1 MLFYIS
7 SFFVPLTDLLSI
19 TYPRMKNC
27 IQYYR
32 MSNLQYC
39 RNIIIVVNDWNRIV
53 VQFTGSITEYLN
65 TDSVLNLLSKQFH
78 LKDTPSAASNT
89 LDTSVSDSTILNKG
103 PPKSL
108 LWNSKRPITIDTSI
122 KMIKTTDF
130 KDRNADKDRNNLNL
144 MGPIKSVP
152 RTGLGAI
159 LGEGND
165 LRGQVQVHDISKPTA
180 VSGFVAFEELS
191 KPSSS
196 LVNVKSNKNK
206 IPDKSPTISTTL
218 LNNITKKP
226 VKSIAVDINTT
237 KIKSPSP
244 STSTTPS
251 AFTSYLQDLM
261 D

>member
-1 MLFYIS
+1 M
-7 SFFVPLTDLLSI
+7 
-19 TYPRMKNC
+19 
-27 IQYYR
+27 
-32 MSNLQYC
+32 
-39 RNIIIVVNDWNRIV
+39 
-53 VQFTGSITEYLN
+53 QFTGSITEYLN

-89 LDTSVSDSTILNKG
+89 LDTSVSDSIILNKG

-122 KMIKTTDF
+122 NMIKTDF
-130 KDRNADKDRNNLNL
+130 KDRNADKDRNILNL

-165 LRGQVQVHDISKPTA
+165 LRDQVQVHDTSKPMA

-226 VKSIAVDINTT
+226 VKTIAVDINTT
-237 KIKSPSP
+237 KLKSPSP

>member
-1 MLFYIS
+1 M
-7 SFFVPLTDLLSI
+7 T
-19 TYPRMKNC
+19 
-27 IQYYR
+27 
-32 MSNLQYC
+32 NLQYYC
-39 RNIIIVVNDWNRIV
+39 YIIIVVNDWNRIV

-78 LKDTPSAASNT
+78 LKDTSNAASNT
-89 LDTSVSDSTILNKG
+89 IDTSVSDSIILNKG
-103 PPKSL
+103 PPKSP

-122 KMIKTTDF
+122 NMIKTDL
-130 KDRNADKDRNNLNL
+130 KDRNTSDKDRNNLNL
-144 MGPIKSVP
+144 MGPIKSVS
-152 RTGLGAI
+152 RSGLGSI

-165 LRGQVQVHDISKPTA
+165 LRDQGQVHDTSKPTA
-180 VSGFVAFEELS
+180 ISGFVAFEELS
-191 KPSSS
+191 KPSS
-196 LVNVKSNKNK
+196 LINVKTNKNK

-237 KIKSPSP
+237 KSKSPSP